1 MDFDS
6 QKQAANDHNQM
17 LLKADVQAE
26 EETLAM
32 VRQVRQ
38 VRQAEDELLE
48 SEDEESSE
56 KYLVDDETWLVIAK
70 QRLLNRSENTQPIS
84 SSASTTSGSPIQA
97 RINRRKTNQIHLPL
111 TLDLSSPLSF
121 SSACPI
127 PTTTTTTTTSVCSP
141 DLDNCQDSKQVEL
154 NSVPSNFD
162 ITMEDKMLDLKGRA
176 IQLAKDLKEIKAHP
190 EVSVPSDLLDL
201 ISPTSSDQ
209 GLVDEILQRS
219 LSNTS
224 SCQDMDQILPP
235 IQADVVSEK
244 RATREN
250 GGAHVDS
257 IYSVKEPEDEEEDEE
272 EEEEDP
278 NETIVPIT
286 DRALER
292 LDSQDSLERV
302 ESLQDDEIPPVAQKE
317 DDSKDI
323 NLRHLIKESC
333 RRNSKSLEPTLR
345 EVENYP
351 TIALA
356 SPRYTSGQSNCAEKR
371 ILGATRIDKACPMFL
386 DLSAEGARKLRLKNA
401 GLFRWHMPFRH
412 GLFHQLS
419 DSAEA
424 MNNPL
429 IFAPTGNF
437 YSYLERRKVIP
448 NVYQGPTKRQ
458 VSCCQRASNEL
469 PPRHDHTLTLKF

>member
-1 MDFDS
+1 MY
-6 QKQAANDHNQM
+6 KQAANDHNQM

-190 EVSVPSDLLDL
+190 E
-201 ISPTSSDQ
+201 
-209 GLVDEILQRS
+209 
-219 LSNTS
+219 
-224 SCQDMDQILPP
+224 
-235 IQADVVSEK
+235 
-244 RATREN
+244 
-250 GGAHVDS
+250 
-257 IYSVKEPEDEEEDEE
+257 
-272 EEEEDP
+272 
-278 NETIVPIT
+278 
-286 DRALER
+286 
-292 LDSQDSLERV
+292 DSLERV

>member
-190 EVSVPSDLLDL
+190 E
-201 ISPTSSDQ
+201 
-209 GLVDEILQRS
+209 
-219 LSNTS
+219 
-224 SCQDMDQILPP
+224 
-235 IQADVVSEK
+235 
-244 RATREN
+244 
-250 GGAHVDS
+250 
-257 IYSVKEPEDEEEDEE
+257 EPEDEEEDEE